1 MNKKMFLF
9 QSLRIQNI
17 LRKEKV
23 NYSSKNFAPEQQ
35 NNFKSKTLRSTSY
48 FEVWTKLD

>member
-1 MNKKMFLF
+1 MYIFCVCDKMNKIMFLF

-35 NNFKSKTLRSTSY
+35 NNFN
-48 FEVWTKLD
+48 